1 MRYVEGKS
9 NLVDKDGVLTVPASA
24 LNISGFMGPY
34 GKGRFTQNVYK
45 LGDVFVLFS
54 KHPETQPPAPPPKDE
69 LMISTQHVNARTKE
83 LDSDEREAEDD
94 TADYVAHAVR
104 NLKVGA
110 GRRRKTRRKTGR
122 KTKKSKKS
130 RRAL

>member
-1 MRYVEGKS
+1 MQYVKGKS
-9 NLVDKDGVLTVPASA
+9 DLVDKDGVLTVPASA
-24 LNISGFMGPY
+24 LGLTGPHDMKTRFSKMGYKSGSMI
-34 GKGRFTQNVYK
+34 
-45 LGDVFVLFS
+45 VLFS
-54 KHPETQPPAPPPKDE
+54 KGAAGIAPAPPKDE
-69 LMISTQHVNARTKE
+69 LVISVVHPNTGTKE
-83 LDSDEREAEDD
+83 LDFDERNDEFD
-94 TADYVAHAVR
+94 TAKDVADAVK